1 MSFTIGILILVAVF
15 IAFSKKKKSSAKPR
29 KTGPVI
35 GASTRASGMRP
46 SPTANVN
53 NAAENHRYTKISC
66 LFSPAERSFL
76 GVLSLATGEDTQIF
90 AKVRVADVITPTKG
104 SPKSQWQI
112 AFNKI
117 SSKHF
122 DYVLCDKKDLSVMC
136 VVELN
141 DRSHHSKNRR
151 ERDAFLTTACQSAGL
166 PLIMIP
172 ARRTYTVH
180 EVSAALE
187 GILRKP
193 ETSVLRGVA

>member
-1 MSFTIGILILVAVF
+1 MSLIVGIFILVAVF
-15 IAFSKKKKSSAKPR
+15 IAFSKKKKFSARPR
-29 KTGPVI
+29 KTGPVF
-35 GASTRASGMRP
+35 GASTSASRMKP
-46 SPTANVN
+46 SPTAKVN
-53 NAAENHRYTKISC
+53 NAAENHRYTKISR
-66 LFSPAERSFL
+66 LSSPAERSFL
-76 GVLSLATGEDTQIF
+76 GILSLAAGEDTQIF
-90 AKVRVADVITPTKG
+90 AKVRVADVITPIKG
-104 SPKSQWQI
+104 SSKSQWQI

-122 DYVLCDKKDLSVMC
+122 DYVLCDKNDLSIMC

-151 ERDAFLTTACQSAGL
+151 DRDAFLTTACQSAGL

-172 ARRTYTVH
+172 AKRTYTVH